1 MITASWIEL
10 LKLRR
15 ARTVWIV
22 NAVGCIIPIMTAAA
36 IVSIRLAAP
45 TAEASEVESLLP
57 ILNADWDLF
66 MQINA
71 QLLLQAGLMLL
82 SLMAAF
88 IFAREYRENTYVS
101 LMMLP
106 GGRWRTV
113 VAKFVALFIWITLLA
128 GTQLL
133 IALALGMLIGI
144 GTLSAEAV
152 VLGFRYIVVIAW
164 LFFLTMPVI
173 SLFACLGRGYLAPMS
188 LATGALIATMPLSTS
203 EFIYWMPWAI
213 PTAYAIEGS
222 LPLVAVAVLA
232 VTFLLGVV
240 GTVIHYYAADTKL

>member
-22 NAVGCIIPIMTAAA
+22 NAVGCLVPVMTAAA

-45 TAEASEVESLLP
+45 TAEAAEVEALLP
-57 ILNADWDLF
+57 VLNADWDMF

-113 VAKFVALFIWITLLA
+113 VAKFVALFVWITLLA

-133 IALALGMLIGI
+133 IALGLGLLIGV
-144 GTLSAEAV
+144 GPLSVEAA
-152 VLGFRYIVVIAW
+152 LFGFRYIVVIAW
-164 LFFLTMPVI
+164 LFFLAMPVM

-188 LATGALIATMPLSTS
+188 LATGALIATMPLSAS
-203 EFIYWMPWAI
+203 ELIYWLPWAI
-213 PTAYAIEGS
+213 PTAYAVEGR
-222 LPLVAVAVLA
+222 LPLVAVIVLA
-232 VTFLLGVV
+232 TTFLLGVA